1 MFLLNPKVH
10 PMKFTTPLLSALLA
24 TSFPCAA
31 QQAGGEPSPG
41 HDPFAA
47 PTPGRDPFATAPAP
61 QMPAGTRLEKAVFS
75 NSNLPEIIA
84 FLDAKEQDAGGRPL
98 NVILSPG
105 MENLVVP
112 SLNLRNV
119 TTTEVLNI
127 VSTLLGL
134 TLDPVKGDDGEKVV
148 AWLIK
153 GNGNVTAMAPAP
165 AADPLAANAI
175 AAAPGG
181 LGASGAGLP
190 GANSLTLIAASPAP
204 VPGAAAPQSQV
215 FSLASILPPV
225 GASAEARDL
234 RSRRLDQLY
243 VELSK
248 FAVEQDK
255 DAEIRPYPGLDLIV
269 VKSAALPLI
278 SQAVEAMSRGAVT
291 AGEASAVQRANEQ
304 NAMLAEST
312 AALRAMEQG
321 AGQREAELQK
331 QIDVL
336 TAELAALKKAAGG
349 GARP

>member
-1 MFLLNPKVH
+1 MW
-10 PMKFTTPLLSALLA
+10 S
-24 TSFPCAA
+24 CAC
-31 QQAGGEPSPG
+31 
-41 HDPFAA
+41 
-47 PTPGRDPFATAPAP
+47 
-61 QMPAGTRLEKAVFS
+61 
-75 NSNLPEIIA
+75 
-84 FLDAKEQDAGGRPL
+84 
-98 NVILSPG
+98 
-105 MENLVVP
+105 
-112 SLNLRNV
+112 
-119 TTTEVLNI
+119 
-127 VSTLLGL
+127 
-134 TLDPVKGDDGEKVV
+134 
-148 AWLIK
+148 
-153 GNGNVTAMAPAP
+153 APAP
-165 AADPLAANAI
+165 AADPAAANSNGT
-175 AAAPGG
+175 APGG
-181 LGASGAGLP
+181 LGAAGAGLSP
-190 GANSLTLIAASPAP
+190 ASGLAVIAASP

-215 FSLASILPPV
+215 FSLASILPPA

-278 SQAVEAMSRGAVT
+278 SQAVEAMSKGAVT
-291 AGEASAVQRANEQ
+291 ATEASAVQRANEQ

-331 QIDVL
+331 QIDLL